1 MHFISQM
8 LTLQEG
14 HKNAFFK
21 INNKLTNIIKT
32 KLQSKTKSSCWFI
45 SLLGNNL
52 TLILRQRLLAIRQ
65 RFQDNRGNFTIILLF
80 VTCNSNVDFSQIWL
94 LRAIISQI
102 WLFEGDNF
110 PHKKLFPQSQ
120 NMRATTSKFGCYRPH
135 FQGNNPRKTLPLG
148 WITGGYPSKI

>member
-1 MHFISQM
+1 MYWKTHYKLMHFISQM

-94 LRAIISQI
+94 
-102 WLFEGDNF
+102 
-110 PHKKLFPQSQ
+110 PQSQ
-120 NMRATTSKFGCYRPH
+120 NMRAITSKFGCYRPH
-135 FQGNNPRKTLPLG
+135 FRGNNPRKTLPLG